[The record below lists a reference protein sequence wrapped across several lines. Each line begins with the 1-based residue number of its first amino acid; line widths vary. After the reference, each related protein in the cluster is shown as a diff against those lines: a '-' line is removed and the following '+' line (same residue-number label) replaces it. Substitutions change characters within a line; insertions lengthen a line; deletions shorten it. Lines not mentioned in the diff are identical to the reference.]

1 MRLWGLR
8 VTALGIAC
16 LWTAAAAHAQSATP
30 AAKVNA
36 EGNVTQLTGPL
47 RFNPATVTV
56 GVGDQVEWVNTD
68 ILVPHTATED
78 HGLWNLTGTYGM
90 TPVNPAGFGPGE
102 TRSRRFAAG
111 SWSYFCE
118 VHPAQMHG
126 IVLVPDQLSSRRAPR
141 KRRGKAAASAAKGK
155 RGRFQVA

>member
-1 MRLWGLR
+1 MGLWGLR

-90 TPVNPAGFGPGE
+90 TRLTPPWLLHPNEILDGALSGPYRTMFATSWIQPV
-102 TRSRRFAAG
+102 
-111 SWSYFCE
+111 
-118 VHPAQMHG
+118 
-126 IVLVPDQLSSRRAPR
+126 SSG
-141 KRRGKAAASAAKGK
+141 RGT
-155 RGRFQVA
+155 